1 MDFKGFMKGPILFDR
16 KKCSTRQLT
25 YNFDVIAENCH
36 ILSMCEIHLSLIFR
50 AMIISSTSVKGCN

>member
-16 KKCSTRQLT
+16 KKNVVPDCTTQGCIKKQLHNVT

-36 ILSMCEIHLSLIFR
+36 IL
-50 AMIISSTSVKGCN
+50 